1 MAKKKTVS
9 VGYQILDNLQ
19 KNTDLIGQTQKTT
32 NGYGYSILSRLE
44 KETKEMEA
52 RSKAISML
60 GAQSR
65 SGFGLPLQQEKTN
78 DGKKATSSSDFWKTP
93 AQEQIRLAEE
103 AQPDIDQKLEF
114 WKNLFGKNDSK
125 ETEKTGYEQQD
136 PATLPGTLGRQ
147 MIDLA
152 TKKVEDTL
160 AGKYRFDA
168 PAFNLFQPVV
178 GQDSGETEEK
188 KKNAYPKAS
197 ESKYARKKAD
207 DIFQGMIDKEAERAK
222 DAYEAALLQYQRAE
236 ENYYA
241 VPDGDFQKAQDDYL
255 AAEEQL
261 KKAETQLRNLQGNDK
276 EIKTTVRDSEPARK
290 KDEASQYF
298 TNLIAKNSW
307 ADIKN
312 AGPSIPSNVEIGAM
326 GAEELQT
333 LQKSINSYADSV
345 EQTKLAELQGKW
357 RKALMEGR
365 PQPEIDEISKEINLL
380 TKDIQQYRD
389 KAEELSW
396 QINLVQRRN
405 AINAYETY
413 RQAPDFHAVAE
424 RAKNTNYSQTEDP
437 LGYYLKHK
445 EEEDSRIAL
454 GGQADKGWN
463 LMTDDERQMYF
474 YLLGAEGSQAAK
486 KYLDDIQINL
496 DQKAYNNLQ
505 TAVSEG
511 YADSSIPEKALINL
525 FGAYSQAVGG
535 IPAVAGDVAS
545 ALSGSGYNP
554 YNQGHGLLD
563 LSDAIQGA
571 TSEDIK
577 EQLMDD
583 ETKNLLNEYE
593 ALLNE
598 DARMTIRGGDSEK
611 ANKDRQDRLDRL
623 SKALQEKQ
631 KGFDWGNFWAQT
643 YQAVYSGTSSAVGAM
658 IFNNGYTTVMGSSA
672 ASQRA
677 RELWENGA
685 SGKQIG
691 IGAVASCLIEM
702 ATEKYS
708 VESFTENFLKGN
720 IQGPKDWLVKTMIQG
735 FNEASEEVSSEVAN
749 LAANAVILGANSDN
763 QREIR
768 SLMDQEGLSREDA
781 EKKAIVNRAVDIF
794 WAGYGGFISGG
805 TMGGIGGPVNTF
817 TNHVL
822 TGKGVMQNNAGQEL
836 VQAAQDSGV
845 DEQIRKLAMEKAS
858 GDYEAMNA
866 WKRMQAEKEMGK
878 LYEQTIQAQEEQAN
892 QAVRESFQQAAE
904 EKIRETQEAEQGQ
917 EQEDTGT
924 PKEAEQSQSQET
936 NGTTQEDPKK
946 AAEALTKAAY
956 GEELTDAEKK
966 TVEAMGGEALIEEIV
981 NSREFQESAAA
992 RTEEAVRRLSD
1003 TLSMTRDTTQQREL
1017 VSSFA
1022 KENGMDEGV
1031 LLESI
1036 RRDQDAHAFTEA
1048 WQSAYDMGQSG
1059 VALRY
1064 AQKASA
1070 NSYLTQEQIETA
1082 YNEGRKAA
1090 ESYEAEES
1098 ALPDGGQWND
1108 RAYPGGQVRA
1118 VEGGTAA
1125 QGQSGQQGAGGGI
1138 AEASEKISAAEL
1150 GIENGTDNRN
1160 LRRVAEAAYSEE
1172 VKAAAKVAKDSGLVF
1187 VPFRGG
1193 AIETT
1198 ETVNGA
1204 EIKVKSRGCV
1214 VNGTMYVR
1222 VDDNTFTAEQ
1232 IAWHEAA
1239 HEQIRKGE
1247 IDVEDA
1253 RQRLLERYSP
1263 EEIEAIIQLYA
1274 SAYGDSGLTAEEVL
1288 EEIICDS
1295 MGKMNAFATESTER
1309 VAGEVG
1315 VFLRNLRKAAK
1326 NTGAT
1331 KNTTGDGGVKRSIEL
1346 DALGRKYVQAT
1357 RQVIEGNDPEKWGK
1371 QIENYINQEIRKGE
1385 DVLLPTDDGHILLL
1399 TERSAYKLSDRHKQD
1414 VKTKVRDLLTD
1425 YEYEVKSRMAAHI
1438 DELVQVGKFQKY
1450 RSDYE
1455 GKHKNDIGEDGFNY
1469 YNAFFKDIDGQYY
1482 RVPIT
1487 AGLNGNNET
1496 VYSIGEIRKR
1506 RDGTN
1511 RGSSSNG
1518 GAQKSGTVPSGNI
1531 IVYSVGESQVQNSM
1545 KEAFEKAKQGKEN
1558 KGNYSREMDT
1568 VKALERQV
1576 ELLREQRDYWK
1587 DQTRLTKVAKADK
1600 DSVRKLGRE
1609 LLRGYSSR
1617 TNVEDILTDLQWL
1630 ADDAVGQPNASFD
1643 ELTDRAEKVARKVLE
1658 GSEVD
1663 VNADAAEI
1671 RKELKKYL
1679 KDTPIKVTESIKAG
1693 IPDFSDFKKRNRA
1706 LHFRE
1711 DGSGTD
1717 VDVMWLELQDQF
1729 GTGMFPESIMN
1740 PEDQLRYIAEELED
1754 IREVMVNPYGMEM
1767 ELAIQ
1772 QLTYDILYRTS
1783 FETQQKKP
1791 TRADKAV
1798 ERATKE
1804 MQQLLEEGRRR
1815 ETARIENAQKT
1826 SIRQQIRTISDKFQ
1840 RMATRPGK
1848 GISQHA
1854 PEGLRKAAVD
1864 FCQIFTESELRR
1876 MDRWQRNLEYRADEL
1891 GRKASNVNVA
1901 TGVVAEAEAIQNAQA
1916 RRDRMTARLTEMQN
1930 AYEAMKKNAQYQT
1943 TYDESV
1949 ADMIKNLSEIL
1960 DGKDLYQLETGD
1972 LRKVQQTMSAIYYT
1986 ITNANKAFSMGKDK
2000 SIIEMA
2006 VKWAKEIRQVNPK
2019 QAGMMIAGRRFLQ
2032 WQMSPDTFFSYTCGY
2047 IKGNEGKVI
2056 QKGFQQGAERMM
2068 GVQREFYQTFREFTE
2083 SKDKAVYKEISDL
2096 INYSSKKL
2104 VNWGLKD
2111 LEGNEVK
2118 TPRGMMIQA
2127 YMLLNQKDSFESLQ
2141 YGGFSIPNAARYYKG
2156 DVSGAYGDAV
2166 ETTMLSESIGTGYT
2180 EMIQRNKDLRSRMED
2195 LQQKVEISETERY
2208 KQRYQQEI
2216 NELEKQIRENQQK
2229 MEAITSAA
2237 AERLY
2242 NLQNAIEK
2250 QLTPLEKQLIEKAHE
2265 WYSHSGQ
2272 LMADVFEQM
2281 YGFRPML
2288 VENYVPIHRDQTTIK
2303 TDIRDMAGA
2312 EKAFNLENSGF
2323 TIDRVKNSQPILL
2336 TDFFQELTSQSEKI
2350 ARYVG
2355 FAQVQ
2360 KDFGK
2365 IWKTRIDS
2373 SGMTVNTLVR
2383 ARFGA
2388 GKSML
2393 GVSGE
2398 EYVNHY
2404 IADLAGGHSSDD
2416 ILGKF
2421 YGNYA
2426 AATLRFNPRVAV
2438 SQAAS
2443 IPTAAS
2449 VVGWKSMAAG
2459 FAKGLPKA
2467 WNKDYRNELAEKNV
2481 WFYQR
2486 YKGQGGSTELAEISQ
2501 KGNVIER
2508 VANSRVGK
2516 KLFNWCQGVDVW
2528 ATGSIMWCA
2537 AEDYVQ
2543 SKGIAKGSA
2552 EYEAEVN
2559 RVYTDIIRKSQPNY
2573 TTTERSDLMRDQ
2585 RSHMK
2590 LLTMFKTQS
2599 NQNLNLLLEANGE
2612 FIRMKQDLK
2621 NGRNG
2626 VTQADVKA
2634 ARHKLYNAATGVV
2647 VGGQLAFVMLRTLV
2661 NFAFRAVKPYRDK
2674 ETDEVTLE
2682 ATLTAMGNE
2691 FLSAMFGTVAL
2702 GGHIYDVI
2710 NSVWSGENFYGLS
2723 DSALSTISGVVEN
2736 SVNILQSWKDEDESV
2751 TMNQIW
2757 KEVNS
2762 LCTVLKIPS
2771 GNVKKYVF
2779 DMMKSYGTDIKK
2791 GDLLAFT
2798 SEDTT
2803 KKQYRAR
2810 IVKHY
2815 LAGNMDKAADALAML
2830 FENSSADTD
2839 DDANTEIASGM
2850 RTYLKELY
2858 KSGDVSN
2865 VEAEKIMEFTGT
2877 EDPETYTTMW
2887 DLQLAYPDR
2896 KISDSMAKAYNTV
2909 DGKISEEVFLDA
2921 WEFAKTS
2928 NRRKQ
2933 PVVDYIEGL
2942 PGLSFNQEKALF
2954 IALDVGSVK
2963 GTRWE

>member
-52 RSKAISML
+52 RSKAIAML

-78 DGKKATSSSDFWKTP
+78 DGKKTTSASDFWKTP

-103 AQPDIDQKLEF
+103 AQPDITSRMDF
-114 WKNLFGKNDSK
+114 WKNLFGKNDPA
-125 ETEKTGYEQQD
+125 ETEKTGYEQPD
-136 PATLPGTLGRQ
+136 PATLPGTVGRQ
-147 MIDLA
+147 MQELA

-160 AGKYRFDA
+160 AGKFNLYA
-168 PAFNLFQPVV
+168 PASNPFQPVTK
-178 GQDSGETEEK
+178 QDSGATEET
-188 KKNAYPKAS
+188 KKNAYPKAR
-197 ESKYARKKAD
+197 ESKYVRKKAD
-207 DIFQGMIDKEAERAK
+207 AILQGMMETEAARAK
-222 DAYEAALLQYQRAE
+222 DAYDAALLRYQRAE

-241 VPDGDFQKAQDDYL
+241 VPDGDFDKAQNDYL

-261 KKAETQLRNLQGNDK
+261 KKAERELRNLQGNDK
-276 EIKTTVRDSEPARK
+276 EIKTPVRDSAPERK

-298 TNLIAKNSW
+298 TNLIATNSW

-312 AGPSIPSNVEIGAM
+312 AGPSIPSNGEIGAM
-326 GAEELQT
+326 GVEELQT
-333 LQKSINSYADSV
+333 LQKSIDSYADSV
-345 EQTKLAELQGKW
+345 EQTTLAELQGKW

-380 TKDIQQYRD
+380 AKDIQQYRD

-405 AINAYETY
+405 TINAYETY
-413 RQAPDFHAVAE
+413 RQAPDFQAVAE

-445 EEEDSRIAL
+445 EEEDTRIAL
-454 GGQADKGWN
+454 GGQTDKGWN
-463 LMTDDERQMYF
+463 LMTEDERQMYF

-511 YADSSIPEKALINL
+511 YGDSSIPEKALINL

-563 LSDAIQGA
+563 LSDAIQRN

-583 ETKNLLNEYE
+583 ETRKLLNEYE
-593 ALLNE
+593 TLLEE
-598 DARMTIRGGDSEK
+598 DSRAFFRGSDSQK
-611 ANKDRQDRLDRL
+611 AYEARQDRLEQL
-623 SKALQEKQ
+623 SEALKEKQ
-631 KGFDWGNFWAQT
+631 DGFDWGNFWAQT

-658 IFNNGYTTVMGSSA
+658 IFNKGYTTVMGAGA

-685 SGKQIG
+685 SGKQIA
-691 IGAVASCLIEM
+691 IGAVASGLIEM

-708 VESFTENFLKGN
+708 VEYFTENFLKGS

-768 SLMDQEGLSREDA
+768 SLMEQEGLSREEA
-781 EKKAIVNRAVDIF
+781 EKKAIVNRALDIF
-794 WAGYGGFISGG
+794 WAGYGGFVSGG

-817 TNHVL
+817 VNHVS
-822 TGKGVMQNNAGQEL
+822 TGNSIIQNQAGQEL
-836 VQAAQDSGV
+836 VQAAKDSGV
-845 DEQIRKLAMEKAS
+845 DEQVRNLAMEKAS

-878 LYEQTIQAQEEQAN
+878 LYEQTVQAQQAQAEQAERDSF
-892 QAVRESFQQAAE
+892 QKVAEDKVREA
-904 EKIRETQEAEQGQ
+904 
-917 EQEDTGT
+917 
-924 PKEAEQSQSQET
+924 KEAEQSQSQET

-1036 RRDQDAHAFTEA
+1036 RRDQDAYAFTEA

-1125 QGQSGQQGAGGGI
+1125 QGQQIQQGAGGGI

-1160 LRRVAEAAYSEE
+1160 LRRVAETAYSEDT
-1172 VKAAAKVAKDSGLVF
+1172 KAAAKVAKDSGLVF

-1214 VNGTMYVR
+1214 VNGRMYVR
-1222 VDDNTFTAEQ
+1222 VDDNTFTADQ
-1232 IAWHEAA
+1232 IARHEAA

-1253 RQRLLERYSP
+1253 RKRLLERYSP
-1263 EEIEAIIQLYA
+1263 EEIDAIIQLYS
-1274 SAYGDSGLTAEEVL
+1274 SAYGDCGMSPQEVL
-1288 EEIICDS
+1288 VEIICDS
-1295 MGKMNAFATESTER
+1295 LGKMNAFATESTER

-1315 VFLRNLRKAAK
+1315 VFLRNVRKAAK
-1326 NTGAT
+1326 NTG
-1331 KNTTGDGGVKRSIEL
+1331 DGGVKR
-1346 DALGRKYVQAT
+1346 DTNDGGNQDT
-1357 RQVIEGNDPEKWGK
+1357 R
-1371 QIENYINQEIRKGE
+1371 
-1385 DVLLPTDDGHILLL
+1385 
-1399 TERSAYKLSDRHKQD
+1399 
-1414 VKTKVRDLLTD
+1414 
-1425 YEYEVKSRMAAHI
+1425 
-1438 DELVQVGKFQKY
+1438 
-1450 RSDYE
+1450 
-1455 GKHKNDIGEDGFNY
+1455 
-1469 YNAFFKDIDGQYY
+1469 
-1482 RVPIT
+1482 
-1487 AGLNGNNET
+1487 
-1496 VYSIGEIRKR
+1496 
-1506 RDGTN
+1506 
-1511 RGSSSNG
+1511 
-1518 GAQKSGTVPSGNI
+1518 
-1531 IVYSVGESQVQNSM
+1531 
-1545 KEAFEKAKQGKEN
+1545 
-1558 KGNYSREMDT
+1558 YSREMDT

-1630 ADDAVGQPNASFD
+1630 ADDAVGQPKASFD
-1643 ELTDRAEKVARKVLE
+1643 EVTDRAEKVARKVLE

-1740 PEDQLRYIAEELED
+1740 QEDQVRYIAEELED

-1826 SIRQQIRTISDKFQ
+1826 SIRQQIRSISDKFQ

-1848 GISQHA
+1848 GITQHA
-1854 PEGLRKAAVD
+1854 PEGLRKAVVD
-1864 FCQIFTESELRR
+1864 FCEVFTESELRR

-1916 RRDRMTARLTEMQN
+1916 RRDRMTARLTKLQN
-1930 AYEAMKKNAQYQT
+1930 AYEAMKKDGQYQT
-1943 TYDESV
+1943 TYDETV
-1949 ADMIKNLSEIL
+1949 AEMIKNLSEIL
-1960 DGKDLYQLETGD
+1960 GEEDLYQLD
-1972 LRKVQQTMSAIYYT
+1972 IRALRKVQQTMSAIYYT

-2000 SIIEMA
+2000 SIIDMA

-2068 GVQREFYQTFREFTE
+2068 GVQREFYQMFREFTE
-2083 SKDKAVYKEISDL
+2083 SKDKAVHKELADL
-2096 INYSSKKL
+2096 MNYSSKRL

-2127 YMLLNQKDSFESLQ
+2127 YMLLNQADSFESLKH
-2141 YGGFSIPNAARYYKG
+2141 GGFSIPNAERYYKG
-2156 DVSGAYGDAV
+2156 DIAGAYGDAV

-2180 EMIQRNKDLRSRMED
+2180 EMSQRNKDLRSRMED
-2195 LQQKVEISETERY
+2195 LQQKIEISETESY

-2229 MEAITSAA
+2229 MEAISNQA

-2250 QLTPLEKQLIEKAHE
+2250 QLTPLEKKLIDRAHE
-2265 WYSHSGQ
+2265 WYSKSGEM
-2272 LMADVFEQM
+2272 MADVFEQM
-2281 YGFRPML
+2281 YGYRPIL
-2288 VENYVPIHRDQTTIK
+2288 VDNYVPIHRDPTTIK
-2303 TDIRDMAGA
+2303 TDIRDMEGA

-2336 TDFFQELTSQSEKI
+2336 TDFFGELTRQSDKM

-2373 SGMTVNTLVR
+2373 HGMTVNTLVR

-2388 GKSML
+2388 GKTTL

-2404 IADLAGGHSSDD
+2404 IADVAGGHSSDD
-2416 ILGKF
+2416 ILGKL

-2459 FAKGLPKA
+2459 FARGVPKA
-2467 WNKDYRNELAEKNV
+2467 WNKDYRNELAAKNE

-2486 YKGQGGSTELAEISQ
+2486 YRGNGGITEISDIKK
-2501 KGNVIER
+2501 KGGFFETI
-2508 VANSRVGK
+2508 ANSKTGK
-2516 KLFNWCQGVDVW
+2516 LLFNWCQSVDVW
-2528 ATGSIMWCA
+2528 ATGSIMWSA

-2552 EYEAEVN
+2552 EYEEEVN

-2573 TTTERSDLMRDQ
+2573 TTTERSDMLRDQ

-2612 FIRMKQDLK
+2612 YIRMRQDLK

-2626 VTQADVKA
+2626 VTESDVKA
-2634 ARHKLYNAATGVV
+2634 ARHKLCNAATGVV
-2647 VGGQLAFVMLRTLV
+2647 VGGQLAFVLLRTLV
-2661 NFAFRAVKPYRDK
+2661 NFAFRLVNPYRDE

-2682 ATLTAMGNE
+2682 ATLTAMGKE

-2702 GGHIYDVI
+2702 GGEIYDVI
-2710 NSVWSGENFYGLS
+2710 NSVWSGDNFYGLN

-2779 DMMKSYGTDIKK
+2779 DMVKSYGTDIKK

-2798 SEDTT
+2798 SEDTS

-2815 LAGNMDKAADALAML
+2815 LAGDEDKAADAMTVLW
-2830 FENSSADTD
+2830 ERGTKDTD
-2839 DDANTEIASGM
+2839 EENRKQVAGDM

-2865 VEAEKIMEFTGT
+2865 VEAEKIMDFTGT

-2887 DLQLAYPDR
+2887 DLQLAHPDR
-2896 KISDSMAKAYNTV
+2896 EISESIAKAYNTV
-2909 DGKISEEVFLDA
+2909 DGKIPEEVFLDA
-2921 WEFAKTS
+2921 WEFAKNAQADKDKNGKTINGS
-2928 NRRKQ
+2928 KKQ
-2933 PVVDYIEGL
+2933 KVVDYIEGL
-2942 PGLSFNQEKALF
+2942 PGLSQSKKKALYV
-2954 IALDVGSVK
+2954 ALNVGIVK
-2963 GTRWE
+2963 GTPWE